1 MKFLFDHFLLIVLG
15 IVVLY
20 AIFDIYRQ
28 SASQESDLLTE
39 EPPFKCSTRKYKVLE
54 LEAIHKQRVVASFEH
69 RGALLEL
76 RENPDPDYG
85 GFSLLWTQHM
95 KPNFP
100 EKDIPSCIIASGRDW
115 TQPPNGDL

>member
-1 MKFLFDHFLLIVLG
+1 MKFLFDHLLLIVLG
-15 IVVLY
+15 MVVIY
-20 AIFDIYRQ
+20 AIFDIYNP
-28 SASQESDLLTE
+28 SQESDLLTE

-54 LEAIHKQRVVASFEH
+54 LEAIHKPRVVASFEH

-100 EKDIPSCIIASGRDW
+100 EEDIPSCIIASGRDW

>member
-69 RGALLEL
+69 RGALLGTARESRSRL
-76 RENPDPDYG
+76 RRILITVDTAHE
-85 GFSLLWTQHM
+85 TQ
-95 KPNFP
+95 FP
-100 EKDIPSCIIASGRDW
+100 
-115 TQPPNGDL
+115 